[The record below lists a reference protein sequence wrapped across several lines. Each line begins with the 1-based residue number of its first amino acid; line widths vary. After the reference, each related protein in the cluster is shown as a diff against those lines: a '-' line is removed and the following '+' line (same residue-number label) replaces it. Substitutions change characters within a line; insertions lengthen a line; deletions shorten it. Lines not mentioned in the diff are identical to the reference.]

1 MKCVLPRMPKPVW
14 MKSAKTNHR
23 DAQVTI
29 VMGRNGTGK
38 STLVKT
44 IVDALGGRILVVTMN
59 GMPEIWR
66 PYPVIDAS
74 KAKAWEW
81 KSGIR
86 QVHYLQHEKETF
98 RHIHRHF
105 RDGILI
111 LDDCRNY
118 ITSNLDNNEYLKH
131 LLIDFRHKMMDV
143 YFIVHSPGQ
152 VPKQVWT
159 FYSNAIILATDALF
173 AKNSVNIDSGE
184 RIVAAQ
190 KEVNQE
196 YSAARE
202 KGDGSHYGIFRL
214 IEP

>member
-1 MKCVLPRMPKPVW
+1 MKQPK
-14 MKSAKTNHR
+14 KTNHR

-44 IVDALGGRILVVTMN
+44 IADALGGRIVVLTMN

-66 PYPVIDAS
+66 SYPVIDAAQ
-74 KAKAWEW
+74 AKAWEW

-86 QVHYLQHEKETF
+86 QVWYMKHEKDTF
-98 RHIHRHF
+98 KYIHRYF

-118 ITSNLDNNEYLKH
+118 VTSNLDNNEYLKH
-131 LLIDFRHKMMDV
+131 ILIDFRHLMIDP

-159 FYSNAIILATDALF
+159 FYSNAIIMATDALF
-173 AKNSVNIDSGE
+173 AKNSVSIDSGE

-196 YSAARE
+196 YSTALK

-214 IEP
+214 IQP